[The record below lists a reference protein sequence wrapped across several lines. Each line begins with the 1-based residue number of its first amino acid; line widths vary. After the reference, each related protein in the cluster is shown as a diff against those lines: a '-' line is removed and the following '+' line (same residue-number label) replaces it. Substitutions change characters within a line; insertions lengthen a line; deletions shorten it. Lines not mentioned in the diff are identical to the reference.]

1 MEGIFARHLPLIG
14 EEGLRRLL
22 NSTVLV
28 AGAGGLGT
36 VVLQILVRSG
46 IGKLYIVDHGI
57 VDEPDLNRQILYSRE
72 HLGKSKVEVASEQ
85 LRKIRDLEIITLKET
100 VDENFKIPEE
110 VNIVV
115 DCLDNFLGKFIL
127 NELSVKAK
135 KPFVHA
141 GISGFYGQIT
151 TIIPGETLNLKDM
164 LRNVPLEKS
173 RGLPVIATAPFI
185 LGTLEANEVIKFLT
199 GKGALLKNK
208 ILVVDLLYNDFQT
221 IEFGGL

>member
-14 EEGLRRLL
+14 EEGLKRLL

-46 IGKLYIVDHGI
+46 VGKLYIVDHGI
-57 VDEPDLNRQILYSRE
+57 VDEPDLNRQILYTRE
-72 HLGKSKVEVASEQ
+72 HLGKSKVEIASKQ
-85 LRKIRDLEIITLKET
+85 LRKIRDLEIIALKET
-100 VDENFKIPEE
+100 IDENFKIPEE
-110 VNIVV
+110 VNVVV
-115 DCLDNFLGKFIL
+115 DCLDNFYGKFIL
-127 NELSVKAK
+127 NELSVRAK

-164 LRNVPLEKS
+164 LRNVPLGKVG
-173 RGLPVIATAPFI
+173 GLPVITTAPFI

-199 GKGALLKNK
+199 GKGTLFKNK

>member
-72 HLGKSKVEVASEQ
+72 HLGKSKVEVAYEQ

-173 RGLPVIATAPFI
+173 GGLPVIATAPFI

>member
-173 RGLPVIATAPFI
+173 GGLPVIATAPFI

>member
-1 MEGIFARHLPLIG
+1 MEAIFTRHLPLIG
-14 EEGLRRLL
+14 EDGLKKLL

-46 IGKLYIVDHGI
+46 VGKIYVIDHGI
-57 VDEPDLNRQILYSRE
+57 VDEPDLNRQILYNRT
-72 HLGKSKVEVASEQ
+72 HLGKAKVEVVSEE
-85 LRKIRDLEIITLKET
+85 LRKIRDVEIIPRRET
-100 VDENFKIPEE
+100 IDEHFKIPDE
-110 VNIVV
+110 VDIVV
-115 DCLDNFLGKFIL
+115 DCLDNFYGKFLL
-127 NELSVKAK
+127 NDLCVIAN

-151 TIIPGETLNLKDM
+151 IVIPGETLNLREM
-164 LRNVPLEKS
+164 MRNVPLEKTG
-173 RGLPVIATAPFI
+173 GLPVIATAPFI

-199 GKGALLKNK
+199 GKGVLLKNK

-221 IEFGGL
+221 VEFGDL